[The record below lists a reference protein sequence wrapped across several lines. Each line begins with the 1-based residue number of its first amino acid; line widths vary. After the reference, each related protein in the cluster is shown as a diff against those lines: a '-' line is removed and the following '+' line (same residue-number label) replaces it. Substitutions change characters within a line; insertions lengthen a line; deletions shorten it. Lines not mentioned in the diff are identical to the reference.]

1 MIKFEF
7 LLKSKLAENGLNLA
21 KLSDMLGVIPQNLS
35 QKLKRGSM
43 SYDDAQHIADLLG
56 YDIQWIK
63 RK

>member
-21 KLSDMLGVIPQNLS
+21 KLSEMLGVIPQNLS